1 MVETVNVTFN
11 DVVEVKFE
19 DNNTEC
25 KICEEQI
32 IGTGCKRN
40 RMQP

>member
-1 MVETVNVTFN
+1 MVEAVNVTFN

-25 KICEEQI
+25 KIW
-32 IGTGCKRN
+32 KN
-40 RMQP
+40 R

>member
-1 MVETVNVTFN
+1 MVEAVNVTFN

-25 KICEEQI
+25 KISKEQI
-32 IGTGCKRN
+32 IGTILYWL
-40 RMQP
+40 